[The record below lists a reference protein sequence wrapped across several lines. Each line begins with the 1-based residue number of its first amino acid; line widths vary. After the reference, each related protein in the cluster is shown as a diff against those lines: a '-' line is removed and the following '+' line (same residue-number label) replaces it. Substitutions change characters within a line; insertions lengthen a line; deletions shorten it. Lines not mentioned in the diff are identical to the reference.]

1 MRMSVGSYKWRMT
14 FSTSVEEGEKPLH
27 AALGQRATTHPAWV
41 NTLHSVRAIWQ
52 RAATLVCGFLCC
64 IVGMYMFIEASKPRN
79 PLDNAKVL
87 KQVKVPGS
95 ASLSFYY
102 HMYGRSTGML
112 RVLAQDKE
120 VFKAEGDKGNGWMK
134 ADNIRLPSGTVKV
147 WTISRVA
154 HIMTWRFAR
163 RERKRVI
170 TLATDVAWW
179 QCRPYHV
186 LLWFDFK
193 LPVSIRGRSGQRV
206 ARRHRV
212 WWRLCRRRRRR
223 RRRRMWR

>member
-14 FSTSVEEGEKPLH
+14 FSTSVEKGEKPLH
-27 AALGQRATTHPAWV
+27 AALGQRATTHPARV

-52 RAATLVCGFLCC
+52 RAATLVYGFLCC

-79 PLDNAKVL
+79 PLDNAKLSV
-87 KQVKVPGS
+87 QVEVPGS
-95 ASLSFYY
+95 AFLSFYY

-120 VFKAEGDKGNGWMK
+120 VFKAEGNKGNGWMK

-154 HIMTWRFAR
+154 YIVTWRFAR
-163 RERKRVI
+163 RGRQEKLGRPSSLHWSLFSLPLSLFNQSYSSNNYNLRKGS
-170 TLATDVAWW
+170 LALPMPKTE
-179 QCRPYHV
+179 
-186 LLWFDFK
+186 LMKKSFK
-193 LPVSIRGRSGQRV
+193 YSG
-206 ARRHRV
+206 AR
-212 WWRLCRRRRRR
+212 L
-223 RRRRMWR
+223 